1 MASIFQI
8 NPGLDVPIYQQLVDE
23 IRAGVKKGTL
33 QPGQQLPTV
42 QELAGQLSIA
52 RGTIKRAYDELEHLG
67 VLEKIQGRGTF
78 VCYQPEN
85 SPSRKEQAM
94 AAIDNML
101 DRLEEMGFSQMEI
114 DIFLSLKQRERAE
127 KLSRLKVAVVE
138 CNPEN
143 LSQLSEQLRR
153 IKGIELYSYLLGTVR
168 DYPYNLDEDMDLVI
182 TTGTHGEY
190 IASILSD
197 RQKLTRV
204 ALRMSLDTMSG
215 IMRLRPGESV
225 AIVAGSKRFGDL
237 VHSTCQQY
245 TKGVSLSEPRLFSQ
259 KPDLLEK
266 DKVLV
271 PKDYEK
277 YCLTEDMTALQKLD
291 EEGRLILCS
300 YEMDAGSDLHLEEKL
315 RQLRECKN

>member
-127 KLSRLKVAVVE
+127 KISRLKVAVVE

-143 LSQLSEQLRR
+143 LSQLSEQLRC
-153 IKGIELYSYLLGTVR
+153 IKGIELYSYLLGTVQ
-168 DYPYNLDEDMDLVI
+168 DYPYHLDEDMDLVI
-182 TTGTHGEY
+182 TTGTHGDY

-204 ALRMSLDTMSG
+204 ALRMSLDTLSG
-215 IMRLRPGESV
+215 IMRLRPGERA
-225 AIVAGSKRFGDL
+225 AILANSSRFGDL
-237 VHSTCQQY
+237 VLSTCRKY
-245 TKGVSLSEPRLFSQ
+245 TRGVALSQPQLFSKDLNLQ
-259 KPDLLEK
+259 KA

-271 PKDYEK
+271 PKDYQK
-277 YCLTEDMTALQKLD
+277 YCKGEDLPVLQQLD
-291 EEGRLILCS
+291 REGRLVLCS
-300 YEMDAGSDLHLEEKL
+300 YEMDAGSGLHLEEKL
-315 RQLRECKN
+315 RQLRESKN

>member
-8 NPGLDVPIYQQLVDE
+8 NPELDVPIYQQLVDE

-42 QELAGQLSIA
+42 QELAGELSIA

-153 IKGIELYSYLLGTVR
+153 IKGIELYSYLLGTVQ

-197 RQKLTRV
+197 GQKLTRV
-204 ALRMSLDTMSG
+204 ALRMSLDTLSG

-225 AIVAGSKRFGDL
+225 AIVAGSRRFGDL
-237 VHSTCQQY
+237 VHSTCCQY
-245 TKGVSLSEPRLFSQ
+245 TKGVALSQPQLFSQ
-259 KPDLLEK
+259 KPDLDQK

-277 YCLTEDMTALQKLD
+277 YCLAEDMIVLQQL
-291 EEGRLILCS
+291 EAEGRLILCS

-315 RQLRECKN
+315 RQLRESKN